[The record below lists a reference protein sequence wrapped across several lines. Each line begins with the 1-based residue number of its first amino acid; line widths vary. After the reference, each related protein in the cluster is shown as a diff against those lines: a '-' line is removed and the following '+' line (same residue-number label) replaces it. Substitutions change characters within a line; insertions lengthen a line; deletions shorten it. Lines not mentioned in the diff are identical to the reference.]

1 MVALICLLKI
11 LLLLQNTEKAK
22 PSLLIKSQI
31 RQLVQQETAPN
42 TITSNKLWIW
52 SSSATIRRGSM
63 NVSFYAFYS
72 VKTLQLWTISNPAEC
87 RALTVKVLCQVTSIA
102 VLYRQDRWALIEVLR
117 FALLTKPDI
126 TILNNAYLHDKIHT
140 SPDFLLI
147 KWDIMQIINGNMQ
160 ELQW

>member
-1 MVALICLLKI
+1 MVALLCLLKI

-31 RQLVQQETAPN
+31 RQPN

-52 SSSATIRRGSM
+52 SSNATIRRGSM
-63 NVSFYAFYS
+63 NVSFYNI
-72 VKTLQLWTISNPAEC
+72 KPLQLWTISNPAEC

-117 FALLTKPDI
+117 FALLPKPDT

-140 SPDFLLI
+140 SPNFLLI

-160 ELQW
+160 KLQW